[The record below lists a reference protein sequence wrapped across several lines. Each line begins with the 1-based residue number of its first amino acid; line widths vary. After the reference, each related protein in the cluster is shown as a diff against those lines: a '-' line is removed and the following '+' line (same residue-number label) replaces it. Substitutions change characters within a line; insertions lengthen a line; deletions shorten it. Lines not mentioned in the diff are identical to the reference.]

1 MLSMSL
7 SRISVRLE
15 LMAEV
20 VVGSALSGFW
30 DQICW
35 RWLVNAFSV
44 ASLHVWACLMCYL
57 KPVVPGKGPV
67 RQNPQM
73 FPGSSADILV
83 VYPTVLI

>member
-1 MLSMSL
+1 MSL

-30 DQICW
+30 NQIYL

-44 ASLHVWACLMCYL
+44 ASLYVWACLICYL
-57 KPVVPGKGPV
+57 KPVVLGKGPV

-73 FPGSSADILV
+73 FLGSSADILV
-83 VYPTVLI
+83 VYLTISI